1 MFRIDAHQHFWKFDP
16 IRDSWIND
24 DMKMIQRDFL
34 PGDLKPVLEQNGM
47 DGCVVVQ
54 SDQSE
59 NENVF
64 QLLHAAQHAF
74 IKGVVGWVDL
84 RADNI
89 EDQLYHLRRF
99 EKLKGFRHVLQ
110 AEPDDAFML
119 QPGFMRGISALHRHA
134 FTYDLLLYPKHLPYA
149 KKLVAAFPDQRFVI
163 DHLAK
168 PPVKEKKIDGWKK
181 DIRAIAGHDNV
192 WCKVSGMVTE
202 ADWKTWTTDDL
213 RPYIDTVFE
222 AFGTGRVMFGSD
234 WPVCLVAASYK
245 QVVDIMEMYL
255 AAFSETEKTD
265 FWSGNAIRFYQLSGS

>member
-1 MFRIDAHQHFWKFDP
+1 MLRIDAHQHFWKFDP
-16 IRDSWIND
+16 VRDSWIND
-24 DMKMIQRDFL
+24 DMKTIQRDFL

-64 QLLHAAQHAF
+64 QLSHAAQHAF
-74 IKGVVGWVDL
+74 IKGVVGWVDVK
-84 RADNI
+84 AGNI

-119 QPGFMRGISALHRHA
+119 QPEFMRGIGALHRHA

-168 PPVKEKKIDGWKK
+168 PRIKEKEIDGWKK
-181 DIRAIAGHDNV
+181 HIREIAEHNNV

-202 ADWKTWTTDDL
+202 ADWKTWTTDGL

-234 WPVCLVAASYK
+234 WPVCLVAASYT
-245 QVVDIMEMYL
+245 QVVDIMEKYL
-255 AAFSETEKTD
+255 ATFSDTEKTN
-265 FWSGNAIRFYQLSGS
+265 FWGGNAIRFYQL